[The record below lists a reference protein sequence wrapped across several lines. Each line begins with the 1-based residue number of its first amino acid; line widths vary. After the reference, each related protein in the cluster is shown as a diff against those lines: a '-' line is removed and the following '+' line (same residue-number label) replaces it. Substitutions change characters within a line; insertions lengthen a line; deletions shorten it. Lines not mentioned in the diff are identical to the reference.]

1 MEYELQT
8 GISKTVSMEVQQ
20 KDTAAAVA
28 SGLAEV
34 FATPSMIALMEQ
46 AAYKSVAAELEEGKG
61 TVGTLMN
68 VSHISATPLGME
80 VTAKSELVE
89 IDRKRLVFKVEA
101 FDERGMIG
109 EGTHER
115 FVIDNEKFQEK
126 ANNK

>member
-1 MEYELQT
+1 MPD
-8 GISKTVSMEVQQ
+8 G
-20 KDTAAAVA
+20 
-28 SGLAEV
+28 
-34 FATPSMIALMEQ
+34 
-46 AAYKSVAAELEEGKG
+46 
-61 TVGTLMN
+61 
-68 VSHISATPLGME
+68 ISATPLGME

>member
-1 MEYELQT
+1 
-8 GISKTVSMEVQQ
+8 
-20 KDTAAAVA
+20 
-28 SGLAEV
+28 
-34 FATPSMIALMEQ
+34 
-46 AAYKSVAAELEEGKG
+46 
-61 TVGTLMN
+61 MN

-89 IDRKRLVFKVEA
+89 IDRKRLLFKVEA

>member
-1 MEYELQT
+1 
-8 GISKTVSMEVQQ
+8 
-20 KDTAAAVA
+20 
-28 SGLAEV
+28 
-34 FATPSMIALMEQ
+34 
-46 AAYKSVAAELEEGKG
+46 
-61 TVGTLMN
+61 MN

-89 IDRKRLVFKVEA
+89 IDRKRLGFKVEA

>member
-1 MEYELQT
+1 ME
-8 GISKTVSMEVQQ
+8 M
-20 KDTAAAVA
+20 
-28 SGLAEV
+28 
-34 FATPSMIALMEQ
+34 
-46 AAYKSVAAELEEGKG
+46 
-61 TVGTLMN
+61 
-68 VSHISATPLGME
+68 
-80 VTAKSELVE
+80 TAKSELVE

>member
-1 MEYELQT
+1 MWSRRLH
-8 GISKTVSMEVQQ
+8 
-20 KDTAAAVA
+20 
-28 SGLAEV
+28 
-34 FATPSMIALMEQ
+34 
-46 AAYKSVAAELEEGKG
+46 KSVAAELEDGKG

-101 FDERGMIG
+101 FDERGRIG

>member
-1 MEYELQT
+1 MLAT
-8 GISKTVSMEVQQ
+8 GIQGEKKEQVTQEN
-20 KDTAAAVA
+20 TALTMK
-28 SGLAEV
+28 SGALKV
-34 FATPSMIALMEQ
+34 YATPAMIALMEQ

-101 FDERGMIG
+101 FDERGRIG

>member
-1 MEYELQT
+1 MLET
-8 GISKTVSMEVQQ
+8 GIRGEAKEVVSESNSAQAM
-20 KDTAAAVA
+20 K
-28 SGLAEV
+28 SGELKV
-34 FATPSMIALMEQ
+34 
-46 AAYKSVAAELEEGKG
+46 YKSVAAELEEGKG

-101 FDERGMIG
+101 FDERGRIG

-115 FVIDNEKFQEK
+115 FMIDNEKFQEK

>member
-1 MEYELQT
+1 
-8 GISKTVSMEVQQ
+8 
-20 KDTAAAVA
+20 
-28 SGLAEV
+28 
-34 FATPSMIALMEQ
+34 
-46 AAYKSVAAELEEGKG
+46 
-61 TVGTLMN
+61 MN

-89 IDRKRLVFKVEA
+89 IDRKSLVFKVEA

>member
-1 MEYELQT
+1 
-8 GISKTVSMEVQQ
+8 
-20 KDTAAAVA
+20 
-28 SGLAEV
+28 
-34 FATPSMIALMEQ
+34 
-46 AAYKSVAAELEEGKG
+46 
-61 TVGTLMN
+61 
-68 VSHISATPLGME
+68 
-80 VTAKSELVE
+80 VTAKSELIE

>member
-1 MEYELQT
+1 
-8 GISKTVSMEVQQ
+8 
-20 KDTAAAVA
+20 
-28 SGLAEV
+28 
-34 FATPSMIALMEQ
+34 
-46 AAYKSVAAELEEGKG
+46 
-61 TVGTLMN
+61 
-68 VSHISATPLGME
+68 ME

>member
-1 MEYELQT
+1 M
-8 GISKTVSMEVQQ
+8 
-20 KDTAAAVA
+20 
-28 SGLAEV
+28 
-34 FATPSMIALMEQ
+34 
-46 AAYKSVAAELEEGKG
+46 
-61 TVGTLMN
+61 
-68 VSHISATPLGME
+68 
-80 VTAKSELVE
+80 TAKSELVE

>member
-1 MEYELQT
+1 MLET
-8 GISKTVSMEVQQ
+8 GIRGEAKEVVSEINSAQAM
-20 KDTAAAVA
+20 K
-28 SGLAEV
+28 SGELKV
-34 FATPSMIALMEQ
+34 YATPSMIALMEQ
-46 AAYKSVAAELEEGKG
+46 AAYKSVAAELEE
-61 TVGTLMN
+61 LMN

-101 FDERGMIG
+101 FDERGRIG

>member
-1 MEYELQT
+1 MLET
-8 GISKTVSMEVQQ
+8 GIRGEAKEVLSESNSE
-20 KDTAAAVA
+20 KAMKSRELKVY
-28 SGLAEV
+28 
-34 FATPSMIALMEQ
+34 ATPSMIALMEQ

-89 IDRKRLVFKVEA
+89 IDRKRLVFKVVG
-101 FDERGMIG
+101 FDVGGMFG
-109 EGTHER
+109 EGTHDR
-115 FVIDNEKFQEK
+115 LVIVIEKFQEK

>member
-1 MEYELQT
+1 
-8 GISKTVSMEVQQ
+8 
-20 KDTAAAVA
+20 
-28 SGLAEV
+28 
-34 FATPSMIALMEQ
+34 
-46 AAYKSVAAELEEGKG
+46 
-61 TVGTLMN
+61 MN

-115 FVIDNEKFQEK
+115 FVIDNEKFQGK
-126 ANNK
+126 SQ